1 MKNRIEKELIKDSQ
15 NYLAFYQ
22 LHNGTMQCSCS
33 GLSPELMEN
42 IMLAFYEN
50 SALMELFQA
59 AIKLTKEIIGE
70 EKAVIN

>member
-1 MKNRIEKELIKDSQ
+1 
-15 NYLAFYQ
+15 
-22 LHNGTMQCSCS
+22 
-33 GLSPELMEN
+33 MEN